1 MKNDVLLIVMIV
13 GIVAIA
19 ILVLREV
26 LLWYWKINEI
36 VQNQKKTN
44 YLLAKILYEKG
55 GELTDAEKKWLELE

>member
-19 ILVLREV
+19 FLLLREV

-55 GELTDAEKKWLELE
+55 GELTDDEKKWLELE